1 MGQLFD
7 PSKYGSVVPIGPF
20 YVANL
25 DTALTNT
32 DLLLA
37 NITAETLSPG
47 MPSAGTVVGVS
58 VGASGAPTA
67 GTATFSGHSAGT
79 EFSGG
84 PTAVIDSV
92 TNTLESSGLAA
103 SARAITFAKG
113 ARLGVSA
120 TTTTNLAA
128 TTVDYRA
135 TLWVRFDPDGAAGA

>member
-7 PSKYGSVVPIGPF
+7 PVHGPVVPTGPF

-32 DLLLA
+32 DLLLQG
-37 NITAETLSPG
+37 TAGVTLSPG
-47 MPSAGTVVGVS
+47 MPSAGTIVGVS
-58 VGASGAPTA
+58 VSNNGAAPSA
-67 GTATFSGHSAGT
+67 GTATLPVHSSGT
-79 EFSGG
+79 EVVNG

-103 SARAITFAKG
+103 SARSHTFAKG

-128 TTVDYRA
+128 TTNEFNAY
-135 TLWVRFDPDGAAGA
+135 LW